1 MRRASGGAATTNT
14 TSAERN
20 HGSRLAQPR
29 EWISRRVASG
39 QSSRRAFFGVSAVLF
54 AASAAVMMPSLVS
67 HSAVEPGAPNA
78 SVSISGAAGRPFSG
92 TEHYNQQPTE
102 RRYTES

>member
-1 MRRASGGAATTNT
+1 MK
-14 TSAERN
+14 
-20 HGSRLAQPR
+20 P
-29 EWISRRVASG
+29 
-39 QSSRRAFFGVSAVLF
+39 F
-54 AASAAVMMPSLVS
+54 
-67 HSAVEPGAPNA
+67 AVEPGAPNA